1 MIPRSTLAVVV
12 VVALCAACMHRYK
25 GLVTT
30 IPSLGGSTH
39 AYTLTNL
46 HPDDDDMVLY
56 TSHKASAEPFV
67 ANVERYF
74 GPACPKEKLDALT
87 PAERDAVHK
96 EAVVL
101 AIGYPPKRDKPSLDR
116 PMWKYGYSRMR
127 SFVVEFGAD
136 GKVATVYD

>member
-46 HPDDDDMVLY
+46 HPDDDNRVLY
-56 TSHKASAEPFV
+56 T
-67 ANVERYF
+67 ANFQQPGFIPICSEVTLLRVDE
-74 GPACPKEKLDALT
+74 DWLT
-87 PAERDAVHK
+87 FEVNATGK
-96 EAVVL
+96 Q
-101 AIGYPPKRDKPSLDR
+101 PPKRDTPSLDR